1 MPYTPDLVHELN
13 TLIRFDLETSQQGIK
28 VHKNADPDVIAA
40 TRRLHEKGL
49 LTLADGG
56 YLTGLGRDAAEH
68 AQALLTILT
77 SSASASRLRRKRTS
91 PSRGQAIVGCVIR
104 LAGDFQRAQFA
115 EQFAVGARRLALL
128 RFLQRV
134 AAQLAQV
141 LHVGTRI
148 VARHFAEHR
157 LVFHQAR
164 AQSFQLML
172 ADGGGLSKR
181 R

>member
-28 VHKNADPDVIAA
+28 VHKNADPDVIEA

-77 SSASASRLRRKRTS
+77 SSTS
-91 PSRGQAIVGCVIR
+91 PA
-104 LAGDFQRAQFA
+104 
-115 EQFAVGARRLALL
+115 
-128 RFLQRV
+128 
-134 AAQLAQV
+134 AAQKD
-141 LHVGTRI
+141 
-148 VARHFAEHR
+148 FA
-157 LVFHQAR
+157 
-164 AQSFQLML
+164 
-172 ADGGGLSKR
+172 
-181 R
+181 

>member
-77 SSASASRLRRKRTS
+77 SSTGTTAAVQK
-91 PSRGQAIVGCVIR
+91 
-104 LAGDFQRAQFA
+104 DFA
-115 EQFAVGARRLALL
+115 
-128 RFLQRV
+128 
-134 AAQLAQV
+134 
-141 LHVGTRI
+141 
-148 VARHFAEHR
+148 
-157 LVFHQAR
+157 
-164 AQSFQLML
+164 
-172 ADGGGLSKR
+172 
-181 R
+181 